1 MSRFDLVIFDCD
13 GVLVDSEIL
22 AAQVEAKLLTDAGYP
37 ITAGEIAERFA
48 GLTWRDILLEIE
60 KEASIPLQA
69 TLLEQSHDILDERIK
84 KELKSIP
91 GIVQAVAQVTEPRC
105 ICSNSSTDRLKM
117 MLTKVGLYDL
127 FAPNIFSAEDL
138 GPDRVKPKPD
148 IFLHGAEQM
157 GAAPKNTIVIED
169 SVHGVTG
176 ARAAGMRVIGFT
188 GGSHTFP
195 SHADRLMEAGA
206 ETTINRME
214 DLHAVLTALNEWSGL
229 V

>member
-37 ITAGEIAERFA
+37 ITAGEIGERFA
-48 GLTWRDILLEIE
+48 GLTWRDILLAVEH
-60 KEASIPLQA
+60 EASIPLQA
-69 TLLEQSHDILDERIK
+69 TLLDQSHSILDERIK
-84 KELKSIP
+84 KELKAIP
-91 GIVQAVAQVTEPRC
+91 GAGQAVAQVSEPRC

-157 GAAPKNTIVIED
+157 GAQPQKTIVIED
-169 SVHGVTG
+169 SVHGITG
-176 ARAAGMRVIGFT
+176 AKAAGMRVIGFT
-188 GGSHTFP
+188 GGSHTYP